1 MPGDQNSIDWVGSI
15 EGPFVLRISKDSA
28 QNRLDMLQ
36 CRFCEI
42 VFLGDRAQHSTGIH
56 GAKFS
61 QVKLSDVIANMID
74 PDFMVALTG
83 AGSTLSLVQGKYAP
97 STNAV
102 SVILEFALNRSRLT
116 VCMNDARRS
125 STSEISRKSLERP
138 KCLERWLRL
147 QEPSS
152 FEIRWRYRTYHAPW
166 CSYRKLA

>member
-1 MPGDQNSIDWVGSI
+1 MWLIQISWWPLL
-15 EGPFVLRISKDSA
+15 VLARRS
-28 QNRLDMLQ
+28 
-36 CRFCEI
+36 
-42 VFLGDRAQHSTGIH
+42 
-56 GAKFS
+56 
-61 QVKLSDVIANMID
+61 
-74 PDFMVALTG
+74 
-83 AGSTLSLVQGKYAP
+83 SLVQGKYAP

-166 CSYRKLA
+166 NFERGWLLQSQPSFQ